1 MSILKTIVLGFGLV
15 VFIFQTADAVCPA
28 GWLSIAT
35 PPTTQCYKIF
45 PMQKKNFNQAQRF
58 CTQQHGYLATEK
70 SLASHNLLKPNIINT
85 KLIANAA
92 TSFWIGLTDNNTNAG
107 PWKWIGGQPFSWT
120 YFLTP
125 PNNTINKQDCGF
137 VVSAEPLLKWHVTNN
152 CNLIKGTI
160 CQIDFNYTA
169 PGSTIRPITLPPV
182 SCDPAWTPYP
192 LKRTCLRLYS
202 TPKSWFDARQFCK
215 DAGGDLVK
223 VADSAFNSFV
233 DSLIAKQIGD
243 YWIGLN
249 DQKHEN
255 RFEWLDE
262 TVQATFTYWSNNE
275 PNNYGGNE
283 NCVVTTASNAYK
295 WNDSPC
301 DTKYRYIC
309 QKSPNPNGVV
319 PVTTATTVSP
329 NCYPGWQGDPNS
341 DNCYQINRNMMSWL
355 DARTACQTAG
365 GDLTSI
371 TSVQEQFFLSGRL
384 MSMAGNFFWIGAND
398 RATEKGFE
406 WTDKSPFAFLN
417 WNAGQPDNSG
427 ESDCVVITKATG
439 RWDDL
444 PCNSRYGFICKRKGR
459 VTTPTAAPVTSPAR
473 LPAGKIWGCPGGWFG
488 NRGYC
493 YMFASYINGTTYS
506 AANMFCASKG
516 ANLVSIRDD
525 VENRFI
531 LSHVPAGYNAGLWIG
546 LNDISMENSFI
557 WSDNSRVTYTNW
569 SPGEPNNQNNEDCV
583 TMLYNGKWN
592 DGQCDFPIRMAVCKM
607 QMSQQQ
613 QGTPMEQRGC
623 PAGSIGYLAQCYTL
637 IDTQTVNYNQAKA
650 NCRTRNGYLA
660 TVDNVQIQ
668 SFLSSQ
674 LFGKS
679 YSAYWMGLSS
689 TNRNYV
695 WASGRQVSFTSWSNT
710 YTGNLINT
718 CVAMQTANP
727 VGLWVDTYPCT
738 RLLPYICES
747 PRVGFTTPRTTV
759 TTTSLRPCPTGW
771 TARGNLCYKAYLP
784 STNITMSWMGA
795 RAYCGKQAIGAT
807 LVTIPNS
814 VTENWVKTTLLGNRP
829 GSYWIGLNDRD
840 NEAGFS
846 WTDGSGLTYTNWAAG
861 EPNDYLHGED
871 CVVWTLPVNKWND
884 LYCYVANSF
893 ICQVGRGAI
902 VPTTRPTVTPGRN
915 SPQCGNSTQWTLYSG
930 FCYYVSTPS
939 TLVTWFQAR
948 LACKDMSAELTSIS
962 NDDENGYVTTMIS
975 QSPIDS
981 FWIGLNDLEQE
992 TYSWTDI
999 SPISYVNWNARQPDD
1014 SYGGEQC
1021 VEINSQ
1027 GRWNDQYC
1035 QEKRGYVC
1043 KKRLGNFTPPPWT
1056 TPSVKGGCPR
1066 DFTSLPSLPR
1076 CYYVGGTTQNQR
1088 KTFNQSIQAC
1098 ALMAHK
1104 PELASVHSKLEEKYI
1119 ITLIANLQWPA
1130 WIGFNDMKVR
1140 NRFGWVDNLNVDFT
1154 NWGLRQPDE
1163 NLQDNNP
1170 ANRRD
1175 CVDMQYGTQNIGKW
1189 DDNRCSDKYAYVC
1202 EARKED
1208 TLPTVPPNTNG
1219 CPNSYLR
1226 FQNSCYKYYSY
1237 LFNWTDAEGYCMSE
1251 KGHLVSLSTVAEQ
1264 AFVEILT
1271 QHVDAI
1277 QLWVGLTFSLSVQ
1290 GFAWTDGWPVTFTNW
1305 GTGEPDLAGMTACV
1319 SHTVDGQWQDNPCV
1333 MKMPFVCEIN
1343 LGQPPTPKPTIP
1355 VTLAACPNRNWQ
1367 LHGSY
1372 CYYLERTLK
1381 KSWPGAN
1388 YACTML
1394 GSTLLTIHS
1403 DDEAKFITFMVT
1415 PTRLNAWIGLR
1426 RGEGLGFG
1434 WTDRSPVEYLY
1445 WGQNEPSDPDSTMH
1459 QDCVRMSG
1467 QDGTWADTD
1476 CFDINPYICKIA
1488 ATLATSSTPVQ
1499 TQPTGQNTPY
1509 NPNSPSQV
1517 TNSPSQVTNSPSQ
1530 VTYSQNTPYNP
1541 YNTPLNPGSQ
1551 SSSSQVIPAQSTTV
1565 YFPPMT
1571 QKSVGGNGNNNDSG
1585 LSGGSVAGIVL
1596 GCLAIVAVAVTV
1608 MFVARKY
1615 FNLQIVLNKLP
1626 FSSSNNSGFDNATYS
1641 ATSGDKVNLQF
1652 SET

>member
-1 MSILKTIVLGFGLV
+1 MHVLAIISISMHVLAIISIRMHVLAIISIRMHVLAIISIRMHLLAIKSIRMHVLAIISIRMHVLAIISISMHVLAIV
-15 VFIFQTADAVCPA
+15 
-28 GWLSIAT
+28 SIS
-35 PPTTQCYKIF
+35 
-45 PMQKKNFNQAQRF
+45 M
-58 CTQQHGYLATEK
+58 HVLAII
-70 SLASHNLLKPNIINT
+70 SIRMHVLAIISIRMHLLAIIS
-85 KLIANAA
+85 IRMH
-92 TSFWIGLTDNNTNAG
+92 
-107 PWKWIGGQPFSWT
+107 
-120 YFLTP
+120 
-125 PNNTINKQDCGF
+125 
-137 VVSAEPLLKWHVTNN
+137 LLAIISIHM
-152 CNLIKGTI
+152 
-160 CQIDFNYTA
+160 
-169 PGSTIRPITLPPV
+169 
-182 SCDPAWTPYP
+182 
-192 LKRTCLRLYS
+192 
-202 TPKSWFDARQFCK
+202 
-215 DAGGDLVK
+215 
-223 VADSAFNSFV
+223 
-233 DSLIAKQIGD
+233 
-243 YWIGLN
+243 
-249 DQKHEN
+249 H
-255 RFEWLDE
+255 
-262 TVQATFTYWSNNE
+262 ATFTYWSNNE

-283 NCVVTTASNAYK
+283 NCVVTTASSAYK

-301 DTKYRYIC
+301 DSKYRYIC

-319 PVTTATTVSP
+319 PVTTAKSVQTSLDFLYYHMQTSPNFVCNQTHQFLCNTNQRQVKPATSLIVDMYLEALFEDVHCKIAAVKQATSLIVDMYHEALFEDVHCKIAAVKQATTTVSP
-329 NCYPGWQGDPNS
+329 NCFPGWQGDPNS

-417 WNAGQPDNSG
+417 WNA
-427 ESDCVVITKATG
+427 
-439 RWDDL
+439 
-444 PCNSRYGFICKRKGR
+444 GR

-637 IDTQTVNYNQAKA
+637 IDTQAVNYNQAKA

-660 TVDNVQIQ
+660 TVDNTPTPALGYCLTSV
-668 SFLSSQ
+668 
-674 LFGKS
+674 
-679 YSAYWMGLSS
+679 
-689 TNRNYV
+689 RVHV
-695 WASGRQVSFTSWSNT
+695 WDLLLQEPLLLQRAFDHVPLDGRLEEI
-710 YTGNLINT
+710 Y
-718 CVAMQTANP
+718 
-727 VGLWVDTYPCT
+727 
-738 RLLPYICES
+738 
-747 PRVGFTTPRTTV
+747 
-759 TTTSLRPCPTGW
+759 
-771 TARGNLCYKAYLP
+771 AYLP

-840 NEAGFS
+840 NEAGRIVLC
-846 WTDGSGLTYTNWAAG
+846 GPYQLTNGMTFIVMLQIVSYAKLD
-861 EPNDYLHGED
+861 EVP
-871 CVVWTLPVNKWND
+871 
-884 LYCYVANSF
+884 LY
-893 ICQVGRGAI
+893 QLQDQLLLQEE
-902 VPTTRPTVTPGRN
+902 T
-915 SPQCGNSTQWTLYSG
+915 
-930 FCYYVSTPS
+930 
-939 TLVTWFQAR
+939 
-948 LACKDMSAELTSIS
+948 
-962 NDDENGYVTTMIS
+962 IS

-1056 TPSVKGGCPR
+1056 TPSVKV
-1066 DFTSLPSLPR
+1066 PR

-1251 KGHLVSLSTVAEQ
+1251 KG
-1264 AFVEILT
+1264 
-1271 QHVDAI
+1271 
-1277 QLWVGLTFSLSVQ
+1277 
-1290 GFAWTDGWPVTFTNW
+1290 
-1305 GTGEPDLAGMTACV
+1305 
-1319 SHTVDGQWQDNPCV
+1319 
-1333 MKMPFVCEIN
+1333 
-1343 LGQPPTPKPTIP
+1343 QPPTPKPTIP

-1394 GSTLLTIHS
+1394 GATLLTIHS

-1509 NPNSPSQV
+1509 NPNSPSQ
-1517 TNSPSQVTNSPSQ
+1517 
-1530 VTYSQNTPYNP
+1530 NTPYNP
-1541 YNTPLNPGSQ
+1541 YNTPFNPGSQ

-1565 YFPPMT
+1565 YYPPMT
-1571 QKSVGGNGNNNDSG
+1571 QKSVGGNGNNKDSG

-1641 ATSGDKVNLQF
+1641 TTSGDKRHCEHVTIWTGVVASRPIHPKVQLELDKESAKTTLTIRESSCRVVTLGTRTFRLSILYRTSCLMVKKEIDVEQLRKSCEIDLCYVEDNLDDAICRFAETMSYDCTENEKIEVKNWKVDVTACKKPTCPNNMVYQTCGPAQQETCISKPVQSNLTLVNDTIPCNEGCFCAAGLVMEGDKCIKKEQCG
-1652 SET
+1652 